1 MNTKPDFTNNSRDS
15 FHWLLAALALAV
27 TLPARGGNAARR
39 HPVLRHR
46 SPGHG
51 ELPG

>member
-1 MNTKPDFTNNSRDS
+1 MNTKPNFTNNSWKS
-15 FHWLLAALALAV
+15 FNWLLAALALALTV
-27 TLPARGGNAARR
+27 PARGGNAARR

-46 SPGHG
+46 SQGHG